1 MSQLHKRE
9 CPENSN
15 TGQKRASPCSLSLTR
30 FEHVLVALVECRI
43 WSCAYTGSYGRRSST
58 MRVALG
64 LTLPRRTCI
73 SYRTSRVDR
82 GNLAGVDYCVSRTE
96 INRSVAT
103 AFRLR
108 CIEFAWFVLSAGR
121 VRFMRYA
128 ITPRSYDKYRRLIF
142 IQPTFHPPL
151 QNAVGNLR
159 EIVDSTDS
167 RIYGDYI

>member
-1 MSQLHKRE
+1 M
-9 CPENSN
+9 
-15 TGQKRASPCSLSLTR
+15 
-30 FEHVLVALVECRI
+30 RI
-43 WSCAYTGSYGRRSST
+43 
-58 MRVALG
+58 ALG
-64 LTLPRRTCI
+64 LTFPWLTCI

-142 IQPTFHPPL
+142 IQPTFHPPSPKCCGKFTRNRGFDGFQDL
-151 QNAVGNLR
+151 WRLYLVIEFVSVRSARCKRVSSLFDRLSVRIRFDRISLWFAVWSGGAFR
-159 EIVDSTDS
+159 FDKHF
-167 RIYGDYI
+167 